1 MKCSKMATCPH
12 SCLAKNAVHLSIW
25 LEHGIA
31 RSLKNNNVPQ
41 ELADKVGAIIDAE
54 LDACEVC
61 DVILN
66 QQSNQSLQE
75 IKPIKGRVFD
85 RAIVHMFELFY
96 ASVIERSR
104 NPAKLIKSAPEFFNI
119 VPRGECL
126 DLFLKM
132 IKRQCI
138 GNDEVAVYT
147 AKLEMLLD
155 KYSNDGDVDWDRVY
169 ISGEFS
175 SYLFSLFTVIFSHMK
190 SGEYPVPALNNGMAD
205 KHSPER
211 INLVLK
217 HMLTI
222 WEVQQ
227 KELDI
232 TFEQSQS
239 IDQKI

>member
-1 MKCSKMATCPH
+1 
-12 SCLAKNAVHLSIW
+12 
-25 LEHGIA
+25 
-31 RSLKNNNVPQ
+31 
-41 ELADKVGAIIDAE
+41 
-54 LDACEVC
+54 
-61 DVILN
+61 
-66 QQSNQSLQE
+66 
-75 IKPIKGRVFD
+75 
-85 RAIVHMFELFY
+85 MFELFY

-119 VPRGECL
+119 VPRGEFL
-126 DLFLKM
+126 DLFLTM

-155 KYSNDGDVDWDRVY
+155 KYNNEGDVDWDRVY

-227 KELDI
+227 QELILRLSNRNLLIKKYRKSCQFGYYCLIIIQLNILGERD
-232 TFEQSQS
+232 EHS
-239 IDQKI
+239 ICV